1 MKDIMCFN
9 GYPDRYLNRMRKT
22 KEEMEKAGIDV
33 FLLGPSSD
41 LFYLTGYAAKGDER
55 LFLLVLPLED
65 SAGCEPFILANLLY
79 KEQVKS
85 LPVKEFVYW
94 KDGEDPFGLL
104 KAEIEKRNI
113 PVKKA
118 AINSQIPALFS
129 LPLTETFSG
138 TRFALGSD
146 LTGAMRQ
153 IKEHDELELI
163 RRASR
168 ESDLALAAVMDKGS
182 GWIGKTEAEFRGEL
196 FAELRCRGL
205 ASPGAA
211 VAVGA
216 NAAIPHHDC
225 GNTVI
230 ERGKCLLVDF
240 WSSFEGYYTDCT
252 RTFHFGKPDK
262 EFEKIHAI
270 VLEAHLAAEAAAR
283 PGNTL
288 GDVDK
293 AARSIIEKYG
303 YGEYFTHRTGHGI
316 GIDVHEG
323 SHVNKGVQTSI
334 EPGMVFSIEPGIYF
348 PGRFGVRIENIV
360 IAGES
365 GPEPLHNYPRKLEV
379 FY

>member
-1 MKDIMCFN
+1 MNDNI
-9 GYPDRYLNRMRKT
+9 YLNRMKKI
-22 KEEMEKAGIDV
+22 KEEMAKAGIDI
-33 FLLGPSSD
+33 FLLGPSPD

-55 LFLLVLPLED
+55 LFLLVLPREGVAN
-65 SAGCEPFILANLLY
+65 SAPFILANLLY

-85 LPVKEFVYW
+85 LPAKEFIYW

-118 AINSQIPALFS
+118 ALDPQIPALFS
-129 LPLTETFSG
+129 LPLTQALSG
-138 TRFALGSD
+138 TGFVLGSP
-146 LTGAMRQ
+146 LTDPLRQ

-163 RRASR
+163 RRAGR
-168 ESDLALAAVMDKGS
+168 ESDRALAAVMSKGS
-182 GWIGKTEAEFRGEL
+182 GWIGKTETEFREEL
-196 FAELRCRGL
+196 FAELQRGGL

-216 NAAIPHHDC
+216 NAAIPHHGC
-225 GNTVI
+225 GGAVI
-230 ERGKCLLVDF
+230 EKGKCLLVDF
-240 WSSFEGYYTDCT
+240 WSRFDGYYTDCT

-293 AARSIIEKYG
+293 AARSVIDNYG

-323 SHVNKGVQTSI
+323 SPVNKGVQTPI
-334 EPGMVFSIEPGIYF
+334 MPGMVFSIEPGIYF

-360 IAGES
+360 IVGGN
-365 GPEPLHNYPRKLEV
+365 GPEPLHAYPRELKV
-379 FY
+379 FL